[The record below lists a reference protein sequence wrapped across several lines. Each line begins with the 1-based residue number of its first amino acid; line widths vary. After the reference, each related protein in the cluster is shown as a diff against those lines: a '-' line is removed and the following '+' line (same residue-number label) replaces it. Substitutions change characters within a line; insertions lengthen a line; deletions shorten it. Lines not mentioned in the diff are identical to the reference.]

1 MKAHVKNF
9 RFFIASN
16 CFGMVRILLNVYLF
30 FGLILIS
37 YASGNQ
43 NITINSSSTST
54 TGTWTV
60 TGSSVPYSYTFQ
72 PNAAT
77 DVSNL
82 NVADIVACLTGS
94 NTTLGGGGTPP
105 NTNNKPG
112 NVTILTA
119 STGSGAG
126 TGNVTISQ
134 PISTTLSNATQFTL
148 TITAAGSINA
158 SNTISL
164 KGAGGLGAGYPGAN
178 IILNSGTGFSM
189 SGGSGIQ
196 TDGGAGGTSGGS
208 GGNAGSITITATTGN
223 ISLSIGST
231 ATGGTGGSGGTGGA
245 GGAGGNL
252 VLTAAAGTA
261 TLGNTFNSAGGNG
274 ALAGAG
280 GKGGDFTITGFN
292 GATISSNWTS
302 NGGTAGTTSGDGGS
316 GGSLTMSALGGTAAV
331 NNTVTN
337 NGGASSN
344 GNGGNGGNV
353 SLTAF
358 TSNISV
364 ACNASGGNGGG
375 AGNGG
380 NGGALTMAA
389 PAGTITLSN
398 TFNSNGGNAGTSG
411 VGGAGGAWSLTALST
426 VSVTVACSSN
436 GGNGGSFGGN
446 GGSAGAMTFTS
457 SASNV
462 TMTNSLT
469 ANGGSANAGNSNG
482 GNGGTIILY
491 SATNFSSSNGGGND
505 ISTKGGN
512 ATGSGSS
519 GSGGSITM
527 TGNAANGGLTT
538 GRTYTT
544 TAGTGGS
551 GTAGTAGTLTLSTG
565 NSVVTTGGS
574 VNDGQSGSGYPTIAV
589 GAAPLVKTG
598 TGIFLLGST
607 NNSYTGLTT
616 VSSGTLKIGANNAL
630 GTNASGTTVNNGAT
644 IDINNANYTTTEPLT
659 ITGTGISSLGAMTS
673 STGASGA
680 WSGVV
685 TISGGTSLAAAAN
698 STLSISGQIAGS
710 GGFTKVD
717 YGTLSLSA
725 TSNSYTGSTT
735 ITTGTLQIGAA
746 GVIPD
751 ASAIILNGGTLR
763 TNGAFS
769 ETMGTLTVNA
779 GSFLTFGSASAHT
792 LTFANSNAISWASGA
807 NITVTGWT
815 GTYGA
820 GTTGTT
826 KFIVGSTGNVLT
838 AAQLAKIY
846 FIDGSGFY
854 WSAQVLS
861 TGEIVPS
868 TSAAGNTFYAI
879 ANGNWNV
886 NTTWSYTP
894 GGVAVPSG
902 VFPTSTKNVVISGYT
917 VTLTAAAAC
926 NNITLG
932 SSACGLT
939 MATNDLSVFGNLN
952 IVTAC
957 PTISTTGGNIIFD
970 GTNNNSQT
978 LTSSCTTPS
987 LGNITLTNG
996 ANITATN
1003 TSTTISVTN
1012 FTNATG
1018 TSSWV
1023 NNTSTTLT
1031 VTGALAAPACSFI
1044 SNGASSYNFSGTTNS
1059 PVTVGGLTS
1068 NSSGTINLGSKNI
1081 TISKLFSYTSGT
1093 VTSTGVISMAAS
1105 SVVAVKNALTIASL
1119 QLGGTGISSTGG
1131 GTLTV
1136 TAFDFNGQTSFT
1148 QTAGTITT
1156 PTINNDNGPISM
1168 AYSGTPTF
1176 IYSGSGIIPSGNYYN
1191 LTTTTNTKSVTC
1203 SSTITV
1209 DGVLTNSSGAIAGPA
1224 TAGQFGRF
1232 INANPVNNIGGTIG
1246 SSTTNLSFSGTIQGG
1261 TVVGAGT
1268 NVLQNSTQT
1277 ASCTFY
1283 TLSTTTLTGYSTCSS
1298 GASASKSFTISGSG
1312 LTGSGNVVVTGS
1324 TDYEVSSDN
1333 VTFGA
1338 SASYPFAAG
1347 VITGQPKTVYVRL
1360 KTGLSAGAYNSENVT
1375 VTAAGGAAAKTLS
1388 NSGDVVTG
1396 CTITWT
1402 GNTSTLWEI
1411 STNWSPA
1418 AVPTAIDNAIIPNVT
1433 NKPVISASI
1442 SGNAK
1447 DITIN
1452 TGSSLTIN
1460 ASGILNTYG
1469 NISNS
1474 GTFTTVAGAA
1484 VTFNGSSAQTVTGVS
1499 VLYNVVIN
1507 NTGGVALQSALAV
1520 NGTLS
1525 LTKGILTTN
1534 SNLTIN
1540 FDNGGNIGYA
1550 SGDVGSISGN
1560 VTGQRNLVA
1569 KTHYIA
1575 VPFSGVTS
1583 AQVQATTPLFLNNY
1597 WKMYTRSFATQNW
1610 KAVTDV
1616 TTAMPVGT
1624 GFSLA
1629 IPAAAPLVFTGTY
1642 DHTLSFTTPSYTNT
1656 ATGKYIFV
1664 GNPYPSTLDWDN
1676 ASGWTKNNVGGAIYY
1691 WDAANSRVASYTS
1704 GAGTNG
1710 GTRYIPAMQAVLM
1723 DLNGSGSAASISI
1736 NNNARISTQNS
1747 SYMRTGTDEMIHI
1760 RLEDSAS
1767 SKYDEAVIRFNE
1779 SATNGF
1785 DMNLDAHKFMNGST
1799 IPSVYTTSGAEMYSI
1814 NSYASPD
1821 SAKFI
1826 PLAAKLPVDGTYRM
1840 IIQNDGPT
1848 LEYVLVDKKMG
1859 VEQTIKQAYTFS
1871 GLKADDV
1878 NRFELQLRTNTTT
1891 VTTGIQSASKAGGL
1905 DINSSTGSGFNVQT
1919 QRYAGSEAQIEI
1931 MDVTGN
1937 SIAIISGKTL
1947 AAGTTF
1953 VPLDLPSGS
1962 YLVKIYV
1969 GSENFSGIIVL
1980 TK

>member
-1 MKAHVKNF
+1 MEPRLKKIYI
-9 RFFIASN
+9 FFTASSR
-16 CFGMVRILLNVYLF
+16 GLVRLLLNAYF
-30 FGLILIS
+30 FVGFVLIS
-37 YASGNQ
+37 SASGNQ
-43 NITINSSSTST
+43 NITITSSATST

-82 NVADIVACLTGS
+82 NAADIIACLTGS
-94 NTTLGGGGTPP
+94 NTILGGGGTPP
-105 NTNNKPG
+105 NTNSKPG

-119 STGSGAG
+119 STGNGVG

-134 PISTTLSNATQFTL
+134 PISATLSNATQLTL
-148 TITAAGSINA
+148 TIIAAGSMNVA
-158 SNTISL
+158 NTISL
-164 KGAGGLGAGYPGAN
+164 KGSVGSGPGYPGAN
-178 IILNSGTGFSM
+178 LILNSGAGFTITS
-189 SGGSGIQ
+189 GSGIQ
-196 TDGGAGGTSGGS
+196 TDGGAGGASGGA
-208 GGNAGSITITATTGN
+208 GGNAGSITIIATTGN
-223 ISLSIGST
+223 VNLSIGST
-231 ATGGTGGSGGTGGA
+231 AIGGAGGLGGTGGSGG
-245 GGAGGNL
+245 AGGNL
-252 VLTAAAGTA
+252 ILTATAGTA
-261 TLGNTFNSAGGNG
+261 TLGNTLNSVGGNG

-280 GKGGDFTITGFN
+280 GKGGDLTMTGIN
-292 GATISSNWTS
+292 GATISSGWTS
-302 NGGTAGTTSGDGGS
+302 NGGTGGATSGDGGS
-316 GGSLTMSALGGTAAV
+316 GGTLTMSAPAGTAAV
-331 NNTVTN
+331 NNSVTN
-337 NGGASSN
+337 YGGASTN
-344 GNGGNGGNV
+344 GNGGNGGSV

-358 TSNISV
+358 TSTIGV
-364 ACNASGGNGGG
+364 TCNSYGGNGGG
-375 AGNGG
+375 TGSGG
-380 NGGALTMAA
+380 NGGALSMAA
-389 PAGTITLSN
+389 PAGTIVLSN
-398 TFNSNGGNAGTSG
+398 TFNSNGGNAGTTG
-411 VGGAGGAWSLTALST
+411 VGGTGGTWSLTALST

-436 GGNGGSFGGN
+436 GGNGGSSSGN
-446 GGSAGAMTFTS
+446 GGNAGSMTFIS

-462 TMTNSLT
+462 SITNALN

-482 GNGGTIILY
+482 GNGGTIIVY
-491 SATNFSSSNGGGND
+491 SATNFSSSNGND

-512 ATGSGSS
+512 GTGTGSS
-519 GSGGSITM
+519 GSGGNITM

-538 GRTYTT
+538 VRTYTT

-630 GTNASGTTVNNGAT
+630 GTNASGTTVSNGAT
-644 IDINNANYTTTEPLT
+644 IDINNINYTTTEPLT
-659 ITGTGISSLGAMTS
+659 LTGTGISSLGAMTS
-673 STGASGA
+673 STGTAGV

-685 TISGGTSLAAAAN
+685 TISGGTYLAAAAS
-698 STLSISGQIAGS
+698 STLSISGQMVGS

-779 GSFLTFGSASAHT
+779 GSSLTFGSASAHT
-792 LTFANSNAISWASGA
+792 LIFANSNAISWASAA
-807 NITVTGWT
+807 NITVYGWT

-838 AAQLAKIY
+838 AAQLTKIY

-854 WSAQVLS
+854 WSAQTLS

-868 TSAAGNTFYAI
+868 TSATGNTFYAI

-886 NTTWSYTP
+886 NTTWSFTP
-894 GGVAVPSG
+894 GGTAVASG

-952 IVTAC
+952 IVTVC

-978 LTSSCTTPS
+978 FTSSCTTPS
-987 LGNITLTNG
+987 LGNVTLTNG
-996 ANITATN
+996 ANIIATN
-1003 TSTTISVTN
+1003 TSTTISVAN
-1012 FTNATG
+1012 FTNASG

-1023 NNTSTTLT
+1023 NNTSTTLI

-1044 SNGASSYNFSGTTNS
+1044 SNGGSSYNFSGTTNS
-1059 PVTVGGLTS
+1059 PITVGGLTS
-1068 NSSGTINLGSKNI
+1068 NSSGTINLGSKNV
-1081 TISKLFSYTSGT
+1081 TVTNLFSYTSGT
-1093 VTSTGVISMAAS
+1093 VTSTGVISMAAA
-1105 SVVAVKNALTIASL
+1105 SVVTVKNALTVASL
-1119 QLGGTGISSTGG
+1119 QLGGSGVSSTGG

-1136 TAFDFNGQTSFT
+1136 TAFDFNSQTSFT
-1148 QTAGTITT
+1148 QTAGTVTT

-1176 IYSGSGIIPSGNYYN
+1176 IYSGSGVIPSGNYYN

-1209 DGVLTNSSGAIAGPA
+1209 DGVLTNSSGTIVGPA
-1224 TAGQFGRF
+1224 TSGQFGRF
-1232 INANPVNNIGGTIG
+1232 VNANPVNNIAGTIG

-1268 NVLQNSTQT
+1268 NVLQSSTQT

-1298 GASASKSFTISGSG
+1298 GASTSKSFTISGSG
-1312 LTGSGNVVVTGS
+1312 LTGSGNVIVTGS
-1324 TDYEVSSDN
+1324 TDYEVSTDN

-1338 SASYPFAAG
+1338 SASYPFASG

-1388 NSGDVVTG
+1388 NSGNVVTG

-1402 GNTSTLWEI
+1402 GNTNTLWEV
-1411 STNWSPA
+1411 STNWSPTS
-1418 AVPTAIDNAIIPNVT
+1418 VPTSIDNAIIPNVS

-1442 SGNAK
+1442 SGNVK
-1447 DITIN
+1447 DLTIN
-1452 TGSSLTIN
+1452 TGSFLTIN
-1460 ASGILNTYG
+1460 ATGTLNTYG

-1474 GTFTTVAGAA
+1474 GTFTTVANSA
-1484 VTFNGSSAQTVTGVS
+1484 VAFNGSSAQTITGVT
-1499 VLYNVVIN
+1499 VLYNIIIN
-1507 NTGGVALQSALAV
+1507 NTAGVTLQSALAV

-1525 LTKGILTTN
+1525 LTKGVLTTN
-1534 SNLTIN
+1534 SNLIIN

-1550 SGDVGSISGN
+1550 SGDLGSISGN

-1569 KTHYIA
+1569 KTHYIG

-1583 AQVQATTPLFLNNY
+1583 AQVAAKTPLFLNSY
-1597 WKMYTRSFATQNW
+1597 WKLYTRVFATQNW
-1610 KAVTDV
+1610 SAVTDL

-1629 IPAAAPLVFTGTY
+1629 MPAAASLAFTGTY
-1642 DHTLSFTTPSYTNT
+1642 NHALTFASPSYTNT

-1691 WDAANSRVASYTS
+1691 WDAANTRVASYSS
-1704 GAGTNG
+1704 GVGTNG
-1710 GTRYIPAMQAVLM
+1710 GTRYIPAMQGVLM
-1723 DLNGSGSAASISI
+1723 DLNGSGTAASISI

-1747 SYMRTGTDEMIHI
+1747 TYMRTASDAMIRI
-1760 RLEDSAS
+1760 RIEDSAA
-1767 SKYDEAVIRFNE
+1767 SKNDETVIRFNYD
-1779 SATNGF
+1779 ATNAF
-1785 DMNLDAHKFMNGST
+1785 DMNLDAHKFMNGASV
-1799 IPSVYTTSGAEMYSI
+1799 PSVYTTSGSEMYSI
-1814 NSYASPD
+1814 NSYAAPD

-1826 PLAAKLPVDGTYRM
+1826 PIAAKLPADGTYRM
-1840 IIQNDGPT
+1840 IIQNDDPT
-1848 LEYVLVDKKMG
+1848 LEYVLVDKKLG
-1859 VEQTIKQAYTFS
+1859 VEQTIKQVYTFS

-1878 NRFELQLRTNTTT
+1878 NRFELQLRTNTAT
-1891 VTTGIQSASKAGGL
+1891 VTTGVQSANKAAGL
-1905 DINSSTGSGFNVQT
+1905 YINSTTGSGFYVQT
-1919 QRYAGSEAQIEI
+1919 QRYAGEEAEIEI

-1937 SIAIISGKTL
+1937 SIALISGKTL
-1947 AAGTTF
+1947 TGGITF
-1953 VPLDLPSGS
+1953 VPLDLSSGS

-1969 GSENFSGIIVL
+1969 GSESFSGIIVL